1 MSLVRWRAVLG
12 YGGLVPFVS
21 LALLVWILPKPL
33 ASFLVMM
40 QLVYGA
46 MILCFVGAVHWGR
59 SLAPDAGRIGAGT
72 LVWSVLPSLW
82 ACLALLL
89 SYANRLGLAMIAAGL
104 VLAWVLDRFVL
115 FRQTPDADWLPAFL
129 RLRTRLTAV
138 AVLSLLATLASPA
151 SA

>member
-1 MSLVRWRAVLG
+1 MTLQRWRAVLG

-21 LALLVWILPKPL
+21 LALLVWLTPQPV
-33 ASFLVMM
+33 ARFLVAM
-40 QLVYGA
+40 QLAYGA

-59 SLAPDAGRIGAGT
+59 SLGPDTGRVGGAT

-89 SYANRLGLAMIAAGL
+89 SYSNRLGLIMIAAGL
-104 VLAWVLDRFVL
+104 VLAWLLDRFVL
-115 FRQTPDADWLPAFL
+115 FKAESEADWLADFM
-129 RLRTRLTAV
+129 RLRARLSAV
-138 AVLSLLATLASPA
+138 AVLCLLTTLASPA